1 MARASLSVRLCH
13 AWALHTAGG
22 DLPLVT
28 AASCLGDRGAL
39 VPVCFRNSALIPS
52 PREPLGEE
60 SGLAPAGLQG
70 EWGQRA
76 WQG

>member
-1 MARASLSVRLCH
+1 MRLCH